1 MHKSNFDGLMVTLA
15 SPQEILKWSYGT
27 VESPET
33 INYRT
38 GKPKLKWLFC
48 EAIFWPVKPHE
59 CSCGKYKGVRY
70 KGIVC
75 ERCGVEVTNSRVRR
89 ERMGHIELACPVVHI
104 WYYKATPSRIGLL
117 LGLSTAEIEKILYY
131 VKYIVT
137 ADITPEKT
145 QELVT
150 SLEQVFGAKIKE
162 LDGIFHEENKSAEE
176 NGGISALSGMSTKD
190 IKKAYEENK
199 VTLEKEYNRV
209 RSILAALK
217 QWSTILESDY
227 RNFFYKHDNVF
238 KFKSGSDAIY
248 ELLSGIDVSKAIQ
261 ELIARFKDIKWEERK
276 KSFKLL
282 RLLINLYVSDV
293 RPERMILRYLPV
305 IPPDLRPVVQLDG
318 GRFAS
323 SDVNQFYRR
332 VVQRNLRLKKM
343 IQVGMPDV
351 VKKNEI
357 RLLQESIN
365 NLMVGEK
372 GSGRWANGGKV
383 FRSLT
388 DMLSGKEG
396 IFRKNLLGKRVDY
409 SGRSVITVWPDLKLD
424 ECGLPLYIAVRIFSP
439 FIISKL
445 IERNIAYTP
454 KQAEKLIKEQDP
466 VALEIL
472 QEVIKDK
479 YVLLNRAPTLHRL
492 SIQAFKVKLMPGKT
506 IRLHPLVCPAFNA
519 DFDWD
524 QMAVHLP
531 LSEDAQYES
540 KTIISS
546 VHNILKPASSEPVI
560 AHQQDM
566 VLGIYYLTYQPKHGA
581 QTVWIFASIED
592 VLHQVELGR
601 LDVSDLIVIKHHD
614 RHITTTA
621 WRVVFNSIL
630 PEQVQFTDD
639 TDAKITGKWLKR
651 ILDKIYDLCGPEVM
665 VRVADAIKDMWFK
678 YATKSGT
685 TNNIFDVLIPQE
697 KEEIIRQWDADA
709 KIIQDQWYYG
719 FLSDDEKSRILV
731 QHWMKIVDQVESK
744 IKDIY
749 KNQVNDDLIN
759 DFYMLTESGARGKV
773 SNLAHIWGMKG
784 MVVSPSGKIIE
795 LPIKSSY
802 MEWFSPLEYFI
813 SAHGARKGRADTALK
828 TADAWYLTRRLC
840 DSSQEVIVK
849 EHDCGT
855 HEYIIVDKYE
865 SEAKW
870 ENFADLLYGRFV
882 ARDIVDQHGNVLCP
896 QGSFVD
902 KHMLR
907 TIVSGDIDSVAVR
920 SPLTC
925 HTSSGVCQKCFGMD
939 LSSRQVIKLWV
950 PIGIVASQSIGE
962 PGTQLTM
969 NTRHLVWVQAEWDIT
984 WGMERLNELLEVR
997 NPIRKAVIAPFDG
1010 TIAIHENGKLFDLEV
1025 IGDADKR
1032 YYPIKDW
1039 YKFTAKIGAVL
1050 KKGSSYASKLASKL
1064 KIKEDW
1070 QVLAVKDNIMIL
1082 GVVNSLTQKVSPNT
1096 TIKVKDGDKVVKWQ
1110 ILTTWTLDIKE
1121 YQKTMWDLAAQL
1133 YVVKEMKRVYT
1144 SQGQDVNDKY
1154 MEIIVKQMFS
1164 KVMIEDAWDTSF
1176 IPWSLVKYEEFLA
1189 VNTQMIEQ
1197 NKSTAKWNRLVLWLT
1212 QIAKEWEWWL
1222 SAASFQET
1230 VRVMVDN
1237 SLQWSIDRLDDLK
1250 SNVILGRLLPI
1261 GTNFEEEHYVVGSEH
1276 E

>member
-1 MHKSNFDGLMVTLA
+1 MVTLA

-38 GKPKLKWLFC
+38 GKPKLKGLFC

-137 ADITPEKT
+137 ADVSAEKM
-145 QELVT
+145 QEMIVN
-150 SLEQVFGAKIKE
+150 LEQVFSGKIKE
-162 LDGIFHEENKSAEE
+162 LEEIVAEENKAAEE
-176 NGGISALSGMSTKD
+176 NNGISSLSGMSLKE
-190 IKKAYEENK
+190 IKKAYDDNK
-199 VTLEKEYNRV
+199 ITLEKEYNRI
-209 RSILAALK
+209 RSILAWLK
-217 QWSTILESDY
+217 KGATILESDY

-238 KFKSGSDAIY
+238 KFKSGSDAIMD
-248 ELLSGIDVSKAIQ
+248 LLSAIDVQSYIQ
-261 ELIARFKDIKWEERK
+261 EVIARFKEIKGEERK
-276 KSFKLL
+276 KTFKLL
-282 RLLINLYVSDV
+282 RLLINLYVSEV
-293 RPERMILRYLPV
+293 RPEWMIMKYLPV
-305 IPPDLRPVVQLDG
+305 VPPDLRPVVQLDG

-372 GSGRWANGGKV
+372 GSSKGANGGKV

-409 SGRSVITVWPDLKLD
+409 SGRSVITVGPDLKLD

-472 QEVIKDK
+472 HEVIKDK

-506 IRLHPLVCPAFNA
+506 IRIHPLVCPAFNA
-519 DFDWD
+519 DFDGD

-531 LSEDAQYES
+531 LWEDAQNES
-540 KTIISS
+540 KTIVSS
-546 VHNILKPASSEPVI
+546 AHNILKPASGEPVI
-560 AHQQDM
+560 APAQDI
-566 VLGIYYLTYQPKHGA
+566 VLWVYSLTYQSAHGA
-581 QTVWIFASIED
+581 KPVGRFSSIAE
-592 VLHQVELGR
+592 VINHVELGN
-601 LDVSDLIVIKHHD
+601 VSITDLVVLKFGD
-614 RHITTTA
+614 RYITTTA
-621 WRVVFNSIL
+621 GRVIFNSIL
-630 PEQVQFTDD
+630 PEQIQFTEM
-639 TDAKITGKWLKR
+639 TDVKITNKILKK
-651 ILDKIYDLCGPEVM
+651 ILDKTYDLCGPEVM
-665 VRVADAIKDMWFK
+665 VTVADAIKDMWFK
-678 YATKSGT
+678 YATKSAVST
-685 TNNIFDVLIPQE
+685 NIFDILIPQDKQE
-697 KEEIIRQWDADA
+697 MIKQGDDAA
-709 KIIQDQWYYG
+709 KLIQDQWYYG
-719 FLSDDEKSRILV
+719 FLSDEEKSRLLV
-731 QHWMKIVDQVESK
+731 QHWMQIVDQVENK
-744 IKDIY
+744 IKTIY
-749 KNQVNDDLIN
+749 KDQVDEEVAN

-773 SNLAHIWGMKG
+773 SNLAHIGGMKG

-828 TADAWYLTRRLC
+828 TADAGYLTRRLC

-849 EHDCGT
+849 ENDCGT
-855 HEYIIVDKYE
+855 QEFIIIDKYE
-865 SEAKW
+865 SESRG
-870 ENFADLLYGRFV
+870 ETFTDLLYGRYL
-882 ARDIVDQHGNVLCP
+882 AKDVLDSNGKVLYTKNTFIDK
-896 QGSFVD
+896 QVLESFVNGE
-902 KHMLR
+902 
-907 TIVSGDIDSVAVR
+907 VDSVAVR

-925 HTSSGVCQKCFGMD
+925 HTQSGVCQKCFGMD
-939 LSSRQVIKLWV
+939 LSSRHVIKLGV
-950 PIGIVASQSIGE
+950 PIGILASQSIGE

-997 NPIRKAVIAPFDG
+997 NPARKAVIAPFEG
-1010 TIAIHENGKLFDLEV
+1010 TVRINENGKLFEIEV
-1025 IGDADKR
+1025 IGEADKR
-1032 YYPIKDW
+1032 YYPVKEGYKVTIKP
-1039 YKFTAKIGAVL
+1039 GAVL
-1050 KKGSSYASKLASKL
+1050 KKGSSYASKWVSKL
-1064 KIKEDW
+1064 KVKEDG
-1070 QVLAVKDNIMIL
+1070 QVIAIKDDILIL
-1082 GVVNSLTQKVSPNT
+1082 GVVNSLTQKSAPNT
-1096 TIKVKDGDKVVKWQ
+1096 FIKVKDGDTVVKGQ
-1110 ILTTWTLDIKE
+1110 ILTGGTLDIKE
-1121 YQKTMWDLAAQL
+1121 YQKTMGDLAAQL

-1154 MEIIVKQMFS
+1154 MEIVVKQMFC
-1164 KVMIEDAWDTSF
+1164 KVMIEDAGDTSF
-1176 IPWSLVKYEEFLA
+1176 VPGSLIRYEEFLA
-1189 VNTQMIEQ
+1189 TNNEMAAQ
-1197 NKSTAKWNRLVLWLT
+1197 NKTIAKGARLVLGLT
-1212 QIAKEWEWWL
+1212 QIAKEWEGWL
-1222 SAASFQET
+1222 SSASFQET

-1237 SLQWSIDRLDDLK
+1237 SLQGSIDRLDDLK

-1261 GTNFEEEHYVVGSEH
+1261 GTNFDQEKDLMAGIEM
-1276 E
+1276 